1 MDSFLA
7 AGEQDSVGQG
17 WPSYNWG
24 KRGLHHKLSTVFEPG
39 LSSGQKQPNSV
50 VVRTRNTEGTS
61 TPVARGRPKVQGA
74 LVSRCECGSVT
85 VGRAEPQELPPTPVL
100 KAWYHYPT
108 PPTSMPHRQH
118 GEP

>member
-7 AGEQDSVGQG
+7 AGEQDNVGQG

-24 KRGLHHKLSTVFEPG
+24 KCEPRHKLSTAFEPG
-39 LSSGQKQPNSV
+39 LSSGQKQLNSV
-50 VVRTRNTEGTS
+50 VKARNTEGTN

-74 LVSRCECGSVT
+74 LVSRCECGPVT
-85 VGRAEPQELPPTPVL
+85 LGRTEPQELPRTPVL

-108 PPTSMPHRQH
+108 PLTSMPHRLH

>member
-24 KRGLHHKLSTVFEPG
+24 KRGPHHKLSTAFESV
-39 LSSGQKQPNSV
+39 LSSGQQQPNSAI
-50 VVRTRNTEGTS
+50 RARNTEGTS

-85 VGRAEPQELPPTPVL
+85 VERAEPQELPLTPVW
-100 KAWYHYPT
+100 KAWYHDPT